1 MSGSRKYHHVAVL
14 MGGLSSERE
23 ISLLSGRAASDALT
37 ELGYKVTDIDVGR
50 NVAEQLQQTAPD
62 VALIA
67 LHGRYG
73 EDGSIQGLL
82 EWMGIPYTG
91 SGVLASAAASD
102 KLMTKT
108 LLTAA
113 GIPTPAF
120 TEISR
125 ETDQVSV
132 PFPLVVKPNV
142 GGSSIGIQAVK
153 DAGELPT
160 ALEKAFSEDGRVYVE
175 ESISGREITV
185 SVVNGKALPIVEII
199 PPAGLFSFEAKYTP
213 DAGTRYIVPAELP
226 DRAAGKATEA
236 SLATYRTI
244 GCAGAARVDL
254 MLDDTLNP
262 WVLEINTIPGMTR
275 TSLLPKAASAAGLSF
290 PDLME
295 RMLEGAVQP

>member
-1 MSGSRKYHHVAVL
+1 MSDPRTYSHVAVL

-23 ISLLSGRAASDALT
+23 ISLLSGRAASSALA
-37 ELGYKVTDIDVGR
+37 ERGYQVTDIDVGR
-50 NVAEQLQQTAPD
+50 DVAEQLRNAAPD

-73 EDGSIQGLL
+73 EDGTIQGVL
-82 EWMGIPYTG
+82 EFLKIPYTG
-91 SGVLASAAASD
+91 SGVLASAAAND

-108 LLTAA
+108 LLSTA
-113 GIPTPAF
+113 GIPTPEFAEV
-120 TEISR
+120 TR
-125 ETDQVSV
+125 GAVQVSV

-153 DAGELPT
+153 DAGDLPA
-160 ALEKAFSEDGRVYVE
+160 ALKDAFSEDGRGYVE
-175 ESISGREITV
+175 ASISGREITV
-185 SVVNGKALPIVEII
+185 SVVGGEALPIVEIV
-199 PPAGLFSFEAKYTP
+199 PPAGLFSYDAKYT
-213 DAGTRYIVPAELP
+213 DAGTRYIVPAKLP
-226 DRAAGKATEA
+226 DKVAKKATEV
-236 SLATYRTI
+236 SLATYRTL

-254 MLDDTLNP
+254 MLDDALNP

-295 RMLEGAVQP
+295 RMLEGAIQP